1 MIPSIAYIDRSSFL
15 TFQSLKMTNAIKTVC
30 VVGAGPSGL
39 AAAKTLLHD
48 APDDVKYNVTIFD
61 SQSRVGGL
69 WPTQKTDEAGLVHPA
84 MVANQSRHTMR
95 FSDFAWSDGA
105 PQIPRAF
112 QVGGYLE
119 RYRQRYCQDATLR
132 LACRVEKADL
142 VSNPSSQSGHSWHV
156 RAQSEENGTEE
167 HTFDY
172 LVIAS
177 GYFGEPA
184 FPASLE
190 NAKHSIPVV
199 HSSKYRD
206 LEQLLG
212 DPKGKSGKILV
223 VGGQFSG
230 VEIAGTI
237 ATHVSDAVNAPGT
250 RRNDFIDQNCQR
262 SKFSV
267 HHLVQ
272 RPTWILPLVTAS
284 TPADPAPCFLPMD
297 LNAQNLSNRPPGPL
311 VNTQGHISVEAA
323 RVVNSYF
330 HNLLKTDQSEFS
342 PRLTVQESD
351 YDNQPFIGIS
361 DTYMDHV
368 RSGGIVI
375 SQGKLKSI
383 SGNIANL
390 TPSGEQIDDI
400 AAVVLATGFK
410 ASASISFLS
419 EDIQQKLSIA
429 PNDLNNTVA
438 LAFHSTHHPEV
449 PNLGFVGFY
458 RSPYWGAIEMQA
470 RFVTTLFSYGG
481 PSSPSLPAK
490 LAESLKNDTSIER
503 VFSLRT
509 DPRASQFPMGD
520 YAWLS
525 EEFGR
530 ALDIEKVP
538 SLTKMPILPP
548 KNKEMNI
555 LTAARYPGRNLDE
568 TRRKQNENNLI
579 VTEEVVTAGL
589 TQGRFVARAVF
600 RSLLGEW
607 KLDRQLVSK
616 KPEQPSRFIGTATFS
631 LRNGTSHGREEEFA
645 NVEQEGGDQGFEYLY
660 VENGEFVDDANGL
673 RFNAT
678 RRYIWR
684 YNERKD
690 KLSVWFVKTDED
702 RTADYLFHEIDF
714 IPPGEG
720 GKGEDGW
727 KAIGS
732 HLCIED
738 MYNVQ
743 YKFSFSS
750 VNLKQWRLG
759 YSVNGPR
766 KDYSIDGVYRR

>member
-1 MIPSIAYIDRSSFL
+1 
-15 TFQSLKMTNAIKTVC
+15 MTNTIKTVC

-48 APDDVKYNVTIFD
+48 APNGIKYDVTIFD
-61 SQSRVGGL
+61 SQPRVGGL
-69 WPTQKTDEAGLVHPA
+69 WPVDKADEAGLVHPA
-84 MVANQSRHTMR
+84 MIANQSRHTMR
-95 FSDFAWSDGA
+95 FSDLSWSDDA

-119 RYRQRYCQDATLR
+119 LYRQRYCQEATLR
-132 LACRVEKADL
+132 LACKVEKADL
-142 VSNPSSQSGHSWHV
+142 VSGELGHYWQI
-156 RAQSEENGTEE
+156 RTQSENVIEE
-167 HTFDY
+167 HVFDY

-184 FPASLE
+184 FPAFLKDD
-190 NAKHSIPVV
+190 AKYQIPVV

-212 DPKGKSGKILV
+212 DTKGKSGKILV

-237 ATHVSDAVNAPGT
+237 ATHVSDAVNAPGP
-250 RRNDFIDQNCQR
+250 RRNDFIDQASQKP
-262 SKFSV
+262 KFSV

-284 TPADPAPCFLPMD
+284 TPADSAPCFLPMD
-297 LNAQNLSNRPPGPL
+297 LNSQNLSNRPPGPL
-311 VNTQGHISVEAA
+311 VNTQGHISVDTA
-323 RVVNSYF
+323 RFVNSYF
-330 HNLLKTDQSEFS
+330 RNLLKTDQSEFS
-342 PRLTVQESD
+342 PGLTVQEAD
-351 YDNQPFIGIS
+351 YDNQPFLGIS

-368 RSGGIVI
+368 RCGAITI
-375 SQGKLKSI
+375 SRGKLESI
-383 SGNIANL
+383 SGNTANVAS
-390 TPSGEQIDDI
+390 PSGEKIEDV
-400 AAVVLATGFK
+400 AAIVLATGFK
-410 ASASISFLS
+410 ASASLSFLS
-419 EDIQQKLSIA
+419 EDVQQKLSIA

-470 RFVTTLFSYGG
+470 RFVTALFSYGG
-481 PSSPSLPAK
+481 PLSSSLPASM
-490 LAESLKNDTSIER
+490 AEALKNDTSIGR
-503 VFSLRT
+503 VLSLRT

-525 EEFGR
+525 QEFGI
-530 ALDIEKVP
+530 ALNIERVP
-538 SLTKMPILPP
+538 SLRKMPILPP
-548 KNKEMNI
+548 KKKEMNI
-555 LTAARYPGRNLDE
+555 LTAARYPGNNLGE
-568 TRRKQNENNLI
+568 SRRKENEKNLSI
-579 VTEEVVTAGL
+579 TEEVVTAGI
-589 TQGRFVARAVF
+589 TGGRFVARAVF

-607 KLDRQLVSK
+607 KLDREFISK
-616 KPEQPSRFIGTATFS
+616 RPEQPSGRFIGTATFS
-631 LRNGTSHGREEEFA
+631 LRNGTPHGREEEFA
-645 NVEQEGGDQGFEYLY
+645 KIERDGGDPGFEYLY
-660 VENGEFVDDANGL
+660 VEDGEFIDEAKGL
-673 RFNAT
+673 KFNAT
-678 RRYIWR
+678 RRYVWR

-727 KAIGS
+727 KAKGS

-738 MYNVQ
+738 MYDVQ
-743 YKFSFSS
+743 YKFAFNS
-750 VNLKQWRLG
+750 VNLREWNLG
-759 YSVNGPR
+759 YSVKGPK

>member
-1 MIPSIAYIDRSSFL
+1 
-15 TFQSLKMTNAIKTVC
+15 MTNANVIKSVC
-30 VVGAGPSGL
+30 VVGSGPSGL

-48 APDDVKYNVTIFD
+48 APAGTKYNVTIFD
-61 SQSRVGGL
+61 SQPRVGGL
-69 WPTQKTDEAGLVHPA
+69 WPVEKTDEAGLVHPA
-84 MVANQSRHTMR
+84 MIANQSRHTMR
-95 FSDFAWSDGA
+95 FSDFAWSDDA

-119 RYRQRYCQDATLR
+119 SYRQRYCQEATLR

-142 VSNPSSQSGHSWHV
+142 VSDSSNKPGYTWHV
-156 RAQSEENGTEE
+156 RTQSKENGAEE

-184 FPASLE
+184 FPANFE
-190 NAKHSIPVV
+190 HTKYEIPVV

-237 ATHVSDAVNAPGT
+237 ATHVSDAINAPGP
-250 RRNDFIDQNCQR
+250 RRNDFIDQNSQK

-297 LNAQNLSNRPPGPL
+297 LNSQNLSNRPPGPL
-311 VNTQGHISVEAA
+311 VNTQGHISVDTAKL
-323 RVVNSYF
+323 VNSYF

-342 PRLTVQESD
+342 PQLTVQQSD
-351 YDNQPFIGIS
+351 YDNQPFLGIS
-361 DTYMDHV
+361 DTYIDHV
-368 RSGGIVI
+368 RSSAI
-375 SQGKLKSI
+375 SISKGKLESI

-390 TPSGEQIDDI
+390 AQSKEQIDDI

-410 ASASISFLS
+410 ASASLSFLPD
-419 EDIQQKLSIA
+419 EIQQKLSVA

-438 LAFHSTHHPEV
+438 LAFHSTHHPDV

-470 RFVTTLFSYGG
+470 RLVTALFSYGG
-481 PSSPSLPAK
+481 PLSPTLPAK
-490 LAESLKNDTSIER
+490 LAESLKNDNSIER
-503 VFSLRT
+503 VLSLRS

-525 EEFGR
+525 QEFGS
-530 ALDIEKVP
+530 ALEIERVP
-538 SLTKMPILPP
+538 SLGKMPILPP
-548 KNKEMNI
+548 KNLEMNI
-555 LTAARYPGRNLDE
+555 LTAARYPGQILDE
-568 TRRKQNENNLI
+568 ARRRENEKNLSR
-579 VTEEVVTAGL
+579 TEEVVTAGI

-607 KLDRQLVSK
+607 KLDRELVSK
-616 KPEQPSRFIGTATFS
+616 RTEQPTGRFTGTATFS
-631 LRNGTSHGREEEFA
+631 LRNGTPHGREEEFA
-645 NVEQEGGDQGFEYLY
+645 KIEQEGGDHGFEYLY
-660 VENGEFVDDANGL
+660 VENGEFVDQAKGL
-673 RFNAT
+673 KFNAT

-684 YNERKD
+684 YNEKKD

-714 IPPGEG
+714 ISPNEG
-720 GKGEDGW
+720 GKEEDGW

-743 YKFSFSS
+743 YMFSFNS
-750 VNLKQWRLG
+750 VNLREWKLG
-759 YSVNGPR
+759 YSVNGPK
-766 KDYSIDGVYRR
+766 KDYRIDGVYRR

>member
-1 MIPSIAYIDRSSFL
+1 
-15 TFQSLKMTNAIKTVC
+15 MTKVTKTVC

-48 APDDVKYNVTIFD
+48 APNGTKYDVTIFD
-61 SQSRVGGL
+61 SQPRVGGL
-69 WPTQKTDEAGLVHPA
+69 WPVNKTDEAGLVHPA
-84 MVANQSRHTMR
+84 MIANQSKHTMC
-95 FSDFAWSDGA
+95 FSDFAWSDNA

-119 RYRQRYCQDATLR
+119 LYRQRYCQDATLR
-132 LACRVEKADL
+132 LGCRVKKADL
-142 VSNPSSQSGHSWHV
+142 ISSSSNESGYSWHV
-156 RAQSEENGTEE
+156 ETQSADNGVEE
-167 HTFDY
+167 HRFDY

-184 FPASLE
+184 FPAFLK
-190 NAKHSIPVV
+190 NTNYDIPVV
-199 HSSKYRD
+199 HSSQYRD

-237 ATHVSDAVNAPGT
+237 ATHVSDAVNAPGP
-250 RRNDFIDQNCQR
+250 RRNDYIDEKSQR
-262 SKFSV
+262 PKFSV

-272 RPTWILPLVTAS
+272 RPTWILPLMTAS
-284 TPADPAPCFLPMD
+284 TPADSAPCFLPMD
-297 LNAQNLSNRPPGPL
+297 LNYQNLSNRPPGPL
-311 VNTQGHISVEAA
+311 VNTQGHISVETA
-323 RVVNSYF
+323 RFVNSFF
-330 HNLLKTDQSEFS
+330 HGLLKTNQSEFS

-351 YDNQPFIGIS
+351 YDNQPFVGISDPYMDFVRSGTIGIS
-361 DTYMDHV
+361 
-368 RSGGIVI
+368 R
-375 SQGKLKSI
+375 GKLQSL
-383 SGNIANL
+383 SGNIAYVG
-390 TPSGEQIDDI
+390 PSGEQIDDI

-410 ASASISFLS
+410 ASTSLSFLP
-419 EDIQQKLSIA
+419 EEIQQKLSIA

-438 LAFHSTHHPEV
+438 LAFHNTHHPDV

-470 RFVTTLFSYGG
+470 RFVTALFSYGG
-481 PSSPSLPAK
+481 PHSSSLPASIVN
-490 LAESLKNDTSIER
+490 SLKNDKSIER
-503 VFSLRT
+503 TISLRT

-525 EEFGR
+525 QEFGI
-530 ALDIEKVP
+530 ALDIDQV
-538 SLTKMPILPP
+538 SRLGKMPILPP
-548 KNKEMNI
+548 KNKEMNV
-555 LTAARYPGRNLDE
+555 LTAARYPGKKLNEVRRMENEKNLN
-568 TRRKQNENNLI
+568 R
-579 VTEEVVTAGL
+579 TEEVVTAGI
-589 TQGRFVARAVF
+589 TKGRFVARAVF

-607 KLDRQLVSK
+607 KLDRTVVSQR
-616 KPEQPSRFIGTATFS
+616 PEQPSGRFVGTATFY

-645 NVEQEGGDQGFEYLY
+645 NIEKEGGDHGFEYLY
-660 VENGEFVDDANGL
+660 VENGEFVDEVKGL

-702 RTADYLFHEIDF
+702 RTADYLFHDIDF
-714 IPPGEG
+714 VLPNEG
-720 GKGEDGW
+720 ASNDDGW
-727 KAIGS
+727 KAKAS

-738 MYNVQ
+738 LYDVQ
-743 YKFSFSS
+743 YRFSFDS
-750 VNLKQWRLG
+750 VNLRDWKLG
-759 YSVNGPR
+759 YSVSGPK